1 MGMTTSS
8 NVVPSL
14 TRVLKNMTRT
24 KTPPRLSDVIKATPK
39 TMEEATQSPLVGM
52 SSLDRIKKVLGKEQ
66 LDRFK
71 NYGSK
76 IQEFKSKPFDAE
88 ELNKL
93 ALEREE
99 LMNILKS
106 AEEYT
111 QKTISGGR
119 PLMELPMTPGGL
131 LDKRKSR
138 QEALPRVVSLINK
151 LLE

>member
-1 MGMTTSS
+1 
-8 NVVPSL
+8 
-14 TRVLKNMTRT
+14 
-24 KTPPRLSDVIKATPK
+24 
-39 TMEEATQSPLVGM
+39 MEEATQSPLVGM